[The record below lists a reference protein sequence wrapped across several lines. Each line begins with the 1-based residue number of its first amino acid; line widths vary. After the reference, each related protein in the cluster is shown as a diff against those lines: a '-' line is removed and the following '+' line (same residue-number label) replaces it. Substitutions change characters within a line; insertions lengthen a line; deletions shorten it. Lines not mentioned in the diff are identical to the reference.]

1 VKNKTK
7 QVKSP
12 TGVNT
17 QPFLLALIHIAAAL
31 VLGWLIPIPLIVPPV
46 LRTVGFLLVVSGF
59 LLGMAA
65 LVAFRRARPKSSRPG
80 VNVPLIKTGIY
91 RFTRNPIYLG
101 FLLMLIGISLNA
113 GSYWGLIMA
122 PLMIILFNR
131 LIIEREEETLSQKFG
146 EEYTS
151 YQARIGRWL

>member
-1 VKNKTK
+1 
-7 QVKSP
+7 
-12 TGVNT
+12 
-17 QPFLLALIHIAAAL
+17 
-31 VLGWLIPIPLIVPPV
+31 
-46 LRTVGFLLVVSGF
+46 
-59 LLGMAA
+59 
-65 LVAFRRARPKSSRPG
+65 
-80 VNVPLIKTGIY
+80 
-91 RFTRNPIYLG
+91 
-101 FLLMLIGISLNA
+101 MLIGISLNA